1 MSDPV
6 VPLQA
11 SALRSAPQTAEG
23 DLAWYATFLAK
34 DGPRDVAASLRAAA
48 ICRALPYE
56 TALLEAEAEAA
67 APSPA
72 RLAALSRQA
81 EEAEREARSLRDEA
95 ALLSARAA
103 ALRAAAAVLK
113 RV

>member
-1 MSDPV
+1 MSDSPALFCPAAPPV
-6 VPLQA
+6 PHRVK
-11 SALRSAPQTAEG
+11 G
-23 DLAWYATFLAK
+23 DLAWYARFLAK
-34 DGPRDVAASLRAAA
+34 DGPRDVAAGLRAAA

-56 TALLEAEAEAA
+56 TALLEAGIA

-81 EEAEREARSLRDEA
+81 EEAEREARSLSDEA

-103 ALRAAAAVLK
+103 ALRAAAAVL
-113 RV
+113 RRG

>member
-11 SALRSAPQTAEG
+11 SALSSTPHTAEG
-23 DLAWYATFLAK
+23 DLAWYASFLAK

-56 TALLEAEAEAA
+56 TALLEAEAA

-72 RLAALSRQA
+72 RLAALYRQA
-81 EEAEREARSLRDEA
+81 EEAEREARSLREEA